1 MKPSWEK
8 VYKAN
13 YSRKSK
19 LISFTNS
26 KKTPYYTGC
35 VPQYLPQFP
44 LTVLTMLPQEK
55 KKKNHSGLP
64 QIYHRLSSLYIREK
78 YIYIWYTTTFTT
90 SREVHKVLST
100 LTVNIKYCILA
111 CISILE
117 EKYTKCKT
125 ITALVYF

>member
-78 YIYIWYTTTFTT
+78 YTYSLHLIYYHVYYFK
-90 SREVHKVLST
+90 RST
-100 LTVNIKYCILA
+100 QSV
-111 CISILE
+111 
-117 EKYTKCKT
+117 KYTYSKH
-125 ITALVYF
+125 